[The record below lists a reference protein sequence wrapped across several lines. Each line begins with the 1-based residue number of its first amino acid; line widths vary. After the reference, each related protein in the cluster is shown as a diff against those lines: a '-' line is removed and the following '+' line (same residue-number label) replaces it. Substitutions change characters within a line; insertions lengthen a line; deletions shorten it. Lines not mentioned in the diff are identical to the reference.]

1 MTLRELIDLYRAQ
14 ARDESTAIGGDGRDV
29 LCSDE
34 LLTIYANE
42 AEDEACR
49 RAQLLRDAMSPLCT
63 VAYAVGDA
71 AIALDARIVQVLR
84 AFVDGWPVDVL
95 GVQQMDAQNPAW
107 MATPP
112 TVTAAKPL
120 ALVAGMTDGHL
131 HLWPV
136 PSQAGQIKLQV
147 QRLPLKSMR
156 LETADT
162 DRPEIRP
169 ELHRSLVH
177 WMLYRAY
184 NRGDTELFNDGKAAV
199 HLAQFEAEFGRKSSG
214 RNEEWVRRG
223 EELMP
228 APIA

>member
-1 MTLRELIDLYRAQ
+1 MTLRELIALYRAQ
-14 ARDESTAIGGDGRDV
+14 ARDESTAIGGDGSDM

-42 AEDEACR
+42 AQDEACR

-95 GVQQMDAQNPAW
+95 GEQQMNAFMPTW
-107 MATPP
+107 MAASAPAPRP
-112 TVTAAKPL
+112 T
-120 ALVAGMTDGHL
+120 ALVAGVTDGYL

-136 PSQAGQIKLQV
+136 PSQTGQIKLQV
-147 QRLPLKSMR
+147 QRLPLKPMR

-223 EELMP
+223 AEMMP
-228 APIA
+228 GPIA

>member
-14 ARDESTAIGGDGRDV
+14 AHDQSTAIGGDGSDL

-42 AEDEACR
+42 AQDEACR

-63 VAYAVGDA
+63 VAYAAGDV
-71 AIALDARIVQVLR
+71 AIALDARIVQVLH
-84 AFVDGWPVDVL
+84 AFVDGRPVDVL
-95 GVQQMDAQNPAW
+95 GEQQMNAFMPAW
-107 MATPP
+107 LAASESAPRP
-112 TVTAAKPL
+112 TV
-120 ALVAGMTDGHL
+120 LVAGVTDGHL

-147 QRLPLKSMR
+147 QRLPLKPMR
-156 LETADT
+156 VETADT

-199 HLAQFEAEFGRKSSG
+199 HLAQFEAEFGRKASG

-223 EELMP
+223 AEMMP
-228 APIA
+228 GPIA